1 MIRKCVSF
9 ILHCRL
15 EDVVAAG
22 VSLMLLALFLTT
34 RLFHTFQFGLLDLL
48 FILLPVGVL
57 GVKALLGLLLSS
69 GGDAGENLD
78 PTKLIW
84 SFFKP
89 LAKILRD
96 WFPFLLLSACY
107 YSLYNNLILRL
118 NPHLVDATLSKMDG
132 AICGGQPSIL
142 LEPYIRPWI
151 TDFLNIVYFSH
162 VLVFPGAALYFYLK
176 KEEKAF
182 RRIMMGLLTIIL
194 MGVTSYLLIPAEGP
208 EEFLADHYTH
218 NLQGELVSRGVNY
231 IINLGRVDLD
241 CFPSLHV
248 AIPFLLSLYLRDY
261 RRKAFVPMLVYVA
274 LMCAATVYLR
284 YHYLV
289 DVIAAF
295 VYAPVAYLLN
305 DFLLSHWPGEKIV
318 GKERK

>member
-1 MIRKCVSF
+1 M
-9 ILHCRL
+9 
-15 EDVVAAG
+15 
-22 VSLMLLALFLTT
+22 
-34 RLFHTFQFGLLDLL
+34 
-48 FILLPVGVL
+48 
-57 GVKALLGLLLSS
+57 
-69 GGDAGENLD
+69 
-78 PTKLIW
+78 
-84 SFFKP
+84 
-89 LAKILRD
+89 
-96 WFPFLLLSACY
+96 
-107 YSLYNNLILRL
+107 YNNLILRH

-295 VYAPVAYLLN
+295 IYAPVAYLLN